1 MSEHLLVGRTARC
14 TARYGDRVSQGEV
27 RLETDELV
35 FRGDFRLSIP
45 FKEMWSVEALDG
57 WVEIAF
63 GGKRAG
69 FRLGPKA
76 ADWVERIL
84 RPPGLL
90 DKLGVGAGMRVSVLG
105 LGEEGFEEELK
116 ERGAEVSRRLRRG
129 SDIVF
134 FLARDRGELGKLP
147 RLQEAIARDGA
158 VWVIWPKGGKGQAI
172 REGDVIAA
180 GPGAG
185 LVDVKVVRF
194 SDSLSALKLVVPV
207 AKR

>member
-1 MSEHLLVGRTARC
+1 MGRTARC
-14 TARYGDRVSQGEV
+14 TARYGDRVSEGEA

-57 WVEIAF
+57 WLEIAF

-90 DKLGVGAGMRVSVLG
+90 DKLGVRPGMRVSVLG
-105 LGEEGFEEELK
+105 LDEEGFVEELK
-116 ERGAEVSRRLRRG
+116 ERGADVSRRLRKG
-129 SDIVF
+129 SDMVF
-134 FLARDRGELGKLP
+134 FLARDPGELGKLP
-147 RLQEAIARDGA
+147 RLQAAIARNGA
-158 VWVIWPKGGKGQAI
+158 VWVIWPKGGKGSGGKAI

-180 GPGAG
+180 GTGAG

-194 SDSLSALKLVVPV
+194 SDALSALKLVVPV